1 MLGDWAVLGTKAKA
15 KAFSKGSYGRRIKTI
30 SFAEDTVILLQRY
43 FDQERVR
50 FDPHGYP
57 LDLYLELAAR
67 KQVDLSTIPLFL
79 SQQGTQLTPK
89 EYREHYWNPACA
101 AAGIEVD
108 VHQARHWHVT
118 REVRDIYETAKNAKQ
133 VEQRMRDLV
142 DYMKWKSKETLG
154 VYEHYFQQQHNAD
167 ARDDFQKRLHAE
179 VQQYLEEWQ
188 QGKRAKT
195 ISHKPKDAPHV
206 VPMQQFDDEPDLKF
220 LYSLAGQ
227 E

>member
-1 MLGDWAVLGTKAKA
+1 MIMSYALAKTIARAPRYAISTANAKSKKIAGGRLLSLKHTRQRDEVVTWLLFETGARVSEVCGLMLGDWAVLGTKAKA

-118 REVRDIYETAKNAKQ
+118 REVRDIYETAKNAKE

-142 DYMKWKSKETLG
+142 E
-154 VYEHYFQQQHNAD
+154 
-167 ARDDFQKRLHAE
+167 ARWRN
-179 VQQYLEEWQ
+179 
-188 QGKRAKT
+188 GNRRT
-195 ISHKPKDAPHV
+195 IHC
-206 VPMQQFDDEPDLKF
+206 E
-220 LYSLAGQ
+220 G
-227 E
+227 